1 MDMKRNIIFF
11 ALILICVFVAGCG
24 SIAPIFSN
32 ASDWV
37 FYSVGAKAVS
47 YDGKGT
53 FQFVEGYNFRILDI
67 FKRSFSVAKS
77 NE

>member
-53 FQFVEGYNFRILDI
+53 FQFV
-67 FKRSFSVAKS
+67 
-77 NE
+77 